1 MKMWAEFFFD
11 DSEIMLSVILIPSNS
26 GEESPKVKEMLRLRK
41 LRSA

>member
-26 GEESPKVKEMLRLRK
+26 GEESPKIEEMLH
-41 LRSA
+41 